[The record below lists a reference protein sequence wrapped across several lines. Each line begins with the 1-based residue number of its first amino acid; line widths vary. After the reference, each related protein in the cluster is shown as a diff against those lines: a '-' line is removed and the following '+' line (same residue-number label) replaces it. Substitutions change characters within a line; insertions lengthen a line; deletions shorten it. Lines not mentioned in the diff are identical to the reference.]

1 MDTNVDVSGI
11 IKRAK
16 MIINVKRDSELAEF
30 LGVSRATVTNW
41 AARNSIDFRLLLDKF
56 GNNVDYNW
64 LLLGKGT
71 PVQQPRF
78 CDSELARGKVE
89 ILHNPKAVEPID
101 DRSVMLYD
109 ITAAANL
116 KTLFT
121 NKQQYALGRIL
132 IPNISACD
140 GAVYVNGDS
149 MYPILK
155 SGDIIGYKEINSFFN
170 VIYGEIYLVSF
181 MIDGDEYLAVKYANR
196 SEKEGCIK
204 LVSYNT
210 HHEPMDIPFDSINA
224 MAIVKFSIRRHMM
237 M

>member
-1 MDTNVDVSGI
+1 MDTILDVAGI

-16 MIINVKRDSELAEF
+16 LVLDFRRDSELAEF

-41 AARNSIDFRLLLDKF
+41 AARNSIDFKLLLDKF
-56 GNNVDYNW
+56 GNRVDYNW
-64 LLLGKGT
+64 LLLGKGL
-71 PVQQPRF
+71 PQRQQRF
-78 CDSELARGKVE
+78 CDSELAYGEVE
-89 ILHNPKAVEPID
+89 ILHNPKTPEAAD
-101 DRSVMLYD
+101 DRSVTLYD

-121 NKQQYALGRIL
+121 NKQQYALGKIL

-155 SGDIIGYKEINSFFN
+155 SGDIIGYKEINSFDN
-170 VIYGEIYLVSF
+170 IIYGEIYLVAF
-181 MIDGDEYLAVKYANR
+181 MIDDDEYLAVKYANR
-196 SEKEGCIK
+196 SEKEGYIK

-210 HHEPMDIPFDSINA
+210 HHEPMDIPLTAITA
-224 MAIVKFSIRRHMM
+224 MAIVKFSVRRHMM